1 MTWRWGIIRG
11 VKWTRCRH
19 VFIISYYDLK
29 GQNKL
34 GRYTYLVVLH
44 IFQHILHILQWSTR
58 LSVCLLY
65 VWMFIMSVSPIR
77 CFFLC
82 CHSLLWALSP
92 ISKGLILIIWNSYSS
107 MVSACLSI
115 VPFNIQYSLLALLSI
130 FFQLSVSA
138 HCPWIFETLYSIS
151 VEREI

>member
-1 MTWRWGIIRG
+1 MTWRWGIFRG

-82 CHSLLWALSP
+82 CHSLVWALSP
-92 ISKGLILIIWNSYSS
+92 ISKGLILSLNST
-107 MVSACLSI
+107 L
-115 VPFNIQYSLLALLSI
+115 QYSIFSVCPSLNIFPTLCECPLSMDFRNTLLLYSI
-130 FFQLSVSA
+130 FF
-138 HCPWIFETLYSIS
+138 
-151 VEREI
+151 EREI